1 MPGNGRPFQKGVSG
15 NPGGRPRVL
24 ADVQDL
30 ARRKSPETINTLV
43 TIMNDEK
50 APPAARVAAANA
62 VFDRGAADLANLSE
76 DRPEHDE

>member
-1 MPGNGRPFQKGVSG
+1 M
-15 NPGGRPRVL
+15 L

-50 APPAARVAAANA
+50 APPTAGVAAANA
-62 VFDRGAADLANLSE
+62 VLDRGAADLANLSE